1 MLIRQFFAQKKCVL
15 SLEVFPPKTE
25 PGWEKLQHLLREA
38 KKMDPSFISL
48 TCSAGGSGTAG
59 IPTSQVAACVKN
71 AVSYTNLTLP
81 TIAIV

>member
-38 KKMDPSFISL
+38 RRKDRSVL
-48 TCSAGGSGTAG
+48 Y
-59 IPTSQVAACVKN
+59 QHH
-71 AVSYTNLTLP
+71 L
-81 TIAIV
+81 